1 MAEAT
6 TGPVRLRPIALP
18 VEHGGWGFLG
28 APIVLGLW
36 VAPSVA
42 GVWLGLAALGA
53 FLMRQPLKLALGDQ
67 QRGRRYPRTVWAERF
82 VALYGASALTALLI
96 AWLTT
101 AHPFWL
107 PLLLAVPFA
116 IVQLRYDLLKQS
128 RSLLAEICG
137 ANALGALAPAI
148 ALCGGWR
155 MTPAFLLWLL
165 LALKATSAIIYVRA
179 RIRLA
184 RGVPA
189 GRAPVYLTHAAALS
203 LVVGLA
209 AIDLVPWLA
218 GAAFGVLLLRA
229 VLGLLPRSLEM
240 PTVIV
245 GMQELGM
252 SLLTVSGIAV
262 GFQMGW

>member
-1 MAEAT
+1 
-6 TGPVRLRPIALP
+6 
-18 VEHGGWGFLG
+18 
-28 APIVLGLW
+28 
-36 VAPSVA
+36 
-42 GVWLGLAALGA
+42 
-53 FLMRQPLKLALGDQ
+53 
-67 QRGRRYPRTVWAERF
+67 
-82 VALYGASALTALLI
+82 
-96 AWLTT
+96 
-101 AHPFWL
+101 
-107 PLLLAVPFA
+107 
-116 IVQLRYDLLKQS
+116 
-128 RSLLAEICG
+128 
-137 ANALGALAPAI
+137 
-148 ALCGGWR
+148 

-189 GRAPVYLTHAAALS
+189 GRAPVYLTHAAALA

-229 VLGLLPRSLEM
+229 VPGLLSRSLKT
-240 PTVIV
+240 PTAVV

-252 SLLTVSGIAV
+252 SLLTVTGIAV